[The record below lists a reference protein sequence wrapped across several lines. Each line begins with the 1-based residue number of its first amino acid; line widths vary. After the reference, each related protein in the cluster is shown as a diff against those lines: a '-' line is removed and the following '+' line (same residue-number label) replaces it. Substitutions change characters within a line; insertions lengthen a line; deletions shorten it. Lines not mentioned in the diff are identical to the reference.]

1 MNERLN
7 ELYEELRQVR
17 SSSLT
22 YLPAYGYSPREEIIS
37 DIEDEIAI
45 LEDELRQPPYDCD
58 EAGLEEERRAICL
71 SQGLCC
77 WC

>member
-17 SSSLT
+17 SSSLA
-22 YLPAYGYSPREEIIS
+22 YLPEYGYSPREEIIS
-37 DIEDEIAI
+37 DIQDEISL
-45 LEDELRQPPYDCD
+45 LEDELSQPPYDCD
-58 EAGLEEERRAICL
+58 EAGLEEERRALCL
-71 SQGLCC
+71 SQGLAR